1 MKRTITAI
9 IFLLF
14 CAGSISAQII
24 DPKRAARR
32 AAENRANQKVDQGID
47 KGLDKVEEG
56 IGSIFKKKEK
66 GSGNSSSGKKTSPSS
81 QTEDNG
87 DESGEASPENNSKGS
102 GSFSSYSKFDFV
114 PGSKIIAVE
123 DFSQD
128 ALGDFPARW
137 NTNGAGTLSK
147 LNNLPNKFLMTN
159 TETVFYPEFVSNLP
173 ENFTLEFDLASTPQ
187 FSFYSG
193 FFVIGFTD
201 ANVGKNWRTF
211 QKYGNKQQ
219 ESKLTVEVALHPTGA
234 GGQRGMSV
242 LYSGG
247 SGQENIKNEIEQRSF
262 ATAPGNTNVRV
273 SIWRQK
279 GRIRVYVDEAKIWDI
294 PRAFTDG
301 IGISS
306 LYFRNDGPNSDA
318 DQYYISNIRVA
329 VGAPDTRSKLI
340 TEGKY
345 VTTGILFDVNSDKIK
360 PASYGVLK
368 DIAGVLTENEAVNVK
383 IIGHTDSDGDEAA
396 NLSLSKKRAEAVKK
410 ALSTQFSISDSRMT
424 TDGKGESQPAGP
436 NTTAEGKA
444 NNRRVEF
451 VKQ

>member
-24 DPKRAARR
+24 DPKRAAKR

-56 IGSIFKKKEK
+56 IGNIFKKKEK
-66 GSGNSSSGKKTSPSS
+66 SSGNSSTSKKTSSSS

-87 DESGEASPENNSKGS
+87 DDSDETSTEKGS
-102 GSFSSYSKFDFV
+102 SAGNFSSYSKFDFV
-114 PGSKIIAVE
+114 PGSKVIAVE

-159 TETVFYPEFVSNLP
+159 TETVFYPEFVSSLP

-247 SGQENIKNEIEQRSF
+247 GGQENIKNEIEQKAF

-301 IGISS
+301 VNISS
-306 LYFRNDGPNSDA
+306 LYFRNDGPNADA

-368 DIAGVLTENEAVNVK
+368 DIATVLTENEAVSVK
-383 IIGHTDSDGDEAA
+383 IIGHTDSDGDDAA

-410 ALSTQFSISDSRMT
+410 ALSAQFGISDSRMA

>member
-1 MKRTITAI
+1 MLLLTLGI
-9 IFLLF
+9 IN
-14 CAGSISAQII
+14 AQII

-56 IGSIFKKKEK
+56 IGNIFKKKSKE
-66 GSGNSSSGKKTSPSS
+66 SENSSTSKKTSSS
-81 QTEDNG
+81 QQNEESG
-87 DESGEASPENNSKGS
+87 DESEDAAPGNRGNST

-114 PGSKIIAVE
+114 PGNKVIAIE

-147 LNNLPNKFLMTN
+147 VNNLPNKFLMTN
-159 TETVFYPEFVSNLP
+159 TEAIFYPEFVSNLP
-173 ENFTLEFDLASTPQ
+173 ENFTLEFDLTSTPK
-187 FSFYSG
+187 FSYYSG

-201 ANVGKNWRTF
+201 ANVGKSWRTF
-211 QKYGNKQQ
+211 QKYGNRQQ
-219 ESKLTVEVALHPTGA
+219 DSKLTVEVALHPTGA

-242 LYSGG
+242 LYSTGG
-247 SGQENIKNEIEQRSF
+247 GQENIKNEIEQKGF
-262 ATAPGNTNVRV
+262 ATSGGNTNVRV

-279 GRIRVYVDEAKIWDI
+279 GRLRVYVNEAKIWDV

-301 IGISS
+301 INISS
-306 LYFRNDGPNSDA
+306 LYFRNDGPSSDA
-318 DQYYISNIRVA
+318 DQYYIGNIRVA

-340 TEGKY
+340 TEGKF

-368 DIAGVLTENEAVNVK
+368 DIANVLTENGDVSVK

-410 ALSTQFSISDSRMT
+410 ALSAQFGISDSRMA

-436 NTTAEGKA
+436 NTSAEGKA

-451 VKQ
+451 IKQ

>member
-1 MKRTITAI
+1 M
-9 IFLLF
+9 
-14 CAGSISAQII
+14 
-24 DPKRAARR
+24 
-32 AAENRANQKVDQGID
+32 
-47 KGLDKVEEG
+47 
-56 IGSIFKKKEK
+56 
-66 GSGNSSSGKKTSPSS
+66 
-81 QTEDNG
+81 
-87 DESGEASPENNSKGS
+87 
-102 GSFSSYSKFDFV
+102 
-114 PGSKIIAVE
+114 
-123 DFSQD
+123 
-128 ALGDFPARW
+128 GDFPARW

-147 LNNLPNKFLMTN
+147 INNLPNKFLMTN

-173 ENFTLEFDLASTPQ
+173 ENFTLEFDLASTPK

-201 ANVGKNWRTF
+201 GNVGKNWRTF

-247 SGQENIKNEIEQRSF
+247 NGQENVKNEIEQKSF

-279 GRIRVYVDEAKIWDI
+279 GRLRVYVDEAKIWDI

-306 LYFRNDGPNSDA
+306 LYFRNDGPSSDA
-318 DQYYISNIRVA
+318 DQYFMSNIRVA

-383 IIGHTDSDGDEAA
+383 IIGHTDSDGDDAA

-410 ALSTQFSISDSRMT
+410 ALSSQFGISDSRMT
-424 TDGKGESQPAGP
+424 TDGKGESQPAAP

-451 VKQ
+451 IKQ

>member
-1 MKRTITAI
+1 MKRIIITSI
-9 IFLLF
+9 VLLF
-14 CAGSISAQII
+14 FWGAASAQII
-24 DPKRAARR
+24 DPKRAAKR

-56 IGSIFKKKEK
+56 IGNIFKKKEK
-66 GSGNSSSGKKTSPSS
+66 ESGSSSTGKKTSSSS

-87 DESGEASPENNSKGS
+87 DDAGAESSGNSNS
-102 GSFSSYSKFDFV
+102 NTGSFSSYSKFDFV
-114 PGSKIIAVE
+114 PGSKVIAVE

-173 ENFTLEFDLASTPQ
+173 ENFTLEFDLASTPK

-201 ANVGKNWRTF
+201 GNVGKNWRTF

-247 SGQENIKNEIEQRSF
+247 GGQENIKNEIEQRSF
-262 ATAPGNTNVRV
+262 ATAPGNTSVRV

-301 IGISS
+301 INISS
-306 LYFRNDGPNSDA
+306 FYFRNDGPNSDA

-340 TEGKY
+340 TEGKF

-368 DIAGVLTENEAVNVK
+368 DIANVLTENETVSVK

-410 ALSTQFSISDSRMT
+410 ALSAQLGISDSRMT

-451 VKQ
+451 IKQ